1 MYNKS
6 PVNIEKWSNNDYP
19 IKDKEKLLETF
30 SLSLK
35 EIYSNPD
42 IQNQIASQEEY
53 NSIYNKVMLN
63 PIFDSHPLEFIWRD
77 KEEDFLSDISSAIS
91 LAHNIFETIETKN
104 AYLI

>member
-6 PVNIEKWSNNDYP
+6 PATIETWANNDYP

-35 EIYSNPD
+35 EIYSNPE
-42 IQNQIASQEEY
+42 IQNQVASQEEY

-63 PIFDSHPLEFIWRD
+63 PIFDSHPLEFIWREKD
-77 KEEDFLSDISSAIS
+77 EDFLSDLPEI
-91 LAHNIFETIETKN
+91 IFPPTKCSINFMNTIF
-104 AYLI
+104 